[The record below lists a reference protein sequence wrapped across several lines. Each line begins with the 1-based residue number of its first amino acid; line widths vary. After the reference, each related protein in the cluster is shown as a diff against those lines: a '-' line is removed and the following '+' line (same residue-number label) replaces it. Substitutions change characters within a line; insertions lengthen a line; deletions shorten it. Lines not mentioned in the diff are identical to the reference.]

1 MRSHLNAS
9 QEKVNKKFGQAIKN
23 AVDFALEVL
32 NVSIPENVAA
42 RIRMT
47 HFEICAFI
55 PQTGNIFWD
64 EWDGKW
70 KKPGEGWKDVK
81 VKDDVETVAFTVGK
95 ALRALAEK
103 YPEVRDVITKGTE
116 FPGFYMALEFN
127 ALDGNDEY
135 MWAADQEMGMSEV
148 ILEG

>member
-1 MRSHLNAS
+1 VKSHLNAA

-47 HFEICAFI
+47 HFEICAFV
-55 PQTGNIFWD
+55 PQTGYIFWD
-64 EWDGKW
+64 ESDGKW
-70 KKPGEGWKDVK
+70 KKTGETLKDVK

-95 ALRALAEK
+95 ALKALADE
-103 YPEVRDVITKGTE
+103 YREVRDLIIKGTE
-116 FPGFYMALEFN
+116 FPGFRMTLEFN
-127 ALDGNDEY
+127 VLPGNYEY
-135 MWAADQEMGMSEV
+135 IWSGDQKVGMSEV